1 MRKTVPNNLPVGFEV
16 FALRALA
23 LIFVF
28 IPLSAQPQKFDSRGY
43 LKELG
48 SFSISNNLKTV
59 RYDNIIHHRHETTLE
74 LSDHFEIRFDLRNRL
89 LNGYTV
95 ENTPGYA
102 DFLDEDPGFIDASFI
117 LIDSDKSILH
127 TQVDRLHLSYFRD
140 DWEFHL
146 GRERI
151 NWGKS
156 LVWNPNDLFN
166 AYAYLDFDYEERP
179 STDAAYLRYSWS
191 YASSFEA
198 GYRFGKT
205 LDESVIAFM
214 LRNSLGEY
222 DIQLIG
228 GNYFEEITFGLG
240 WSGYLKDA
248 GFNGEIS
255 YFHPKKDFPEKS
267 GTFTASTGIN
277 YMFSNAIYLTS
288 EILYNGG
295 YDKSGNALTQLS
307 QPPSA
312 SDLFIA
318 ETGFYLNT
326 SYPVSPLT
334 NINLGLLGSF
344 DESFFI
350 LIPQL
355 SYSLSENIDLLVL
368 AQLLKGDLFSEITET
383 PNVLFFRFKW
393 SY

>member
-1 MRKTVPNNLPVGFEV
+1 MRKTATHNTPFGFKPSAPWKATV
-16 FALRALA
+16 LLL
-23 LIFVF
+23 LIPF
-28 IPLSAQPQKFDSRGY
+28 SSYSQKFDSRGY

-48 SFSISNNLKTV
+48 GLSISNNLKTV
-59 RYDNIIHHRHETTLE
+59 RYDNIIHHRQETTLE
-74 LSDHFEIRFDLRNRL
+74 FSDHFEIRFDLRNRL
-89 LNGYTV
+89 LNGFTV
-95 ENTPGYA
+95 KNTPGYS
-102 DFLDEDPGFIDASFI
+102 DFLDEDPGFVDGSFI

-127 TQVDRLHLSYFRD
+127 TQIDRLHLSYFRD
-140 DWEFHL
+140 NWEFHL

-205 LDESVIAFM
+205 LDESVIALM

-228 GNYFEEITFGLG
+228 GNYFEEIALGFG

-255 YFHPKKDFPEKS
+255 YFHPKENFPENS
-267 GTFTASTGIN
+267 GSLTASTGIN

-295 YDKSGNALTQLS
+295 YDKSVNALTQLA
-307 QPPSA
+307 QPPTA

-318 ETGFYLNT
+318 ETGYFVSA

-334 NINLGLLGSF
+334 NMNLGLLGSF
-344 DESFFI
+344 DKAFFI

-355 SYSLSENIDLLVL
+355 SYSVSENIDLLVL